1 MSSGNSQKKLLLYYE
16 EKKKMGAGK
25 LVPVVYLKKGKRSSG
40 SCVFMHRNV
49 DTPQQQNLISYP
61 KHKIIF
67 KKIEIRQKF
76 VHFLMIQN
84 IFEKWFDS
92 FVLRQASKVKNR
104 ADTSCDVIM
113 VMNKVF
119 LLSVSSMPV
128 LSILFSFP
136 LGKEAEDFGLGAWI
150 SWGKTKPLF
159 LFFIPLFLL
168 LFFQIWNVLWIVS
181 CFSLGFDS
189 IRPVVYRPHL
199 GTVFVWVGVY
209 PKENKNAHERKG
221 ENITTAPK
229 YESLIQVLAGWL
241 LLLLRFISRSTRK
254 RRNAFL

>member
-1 MSSGNSQKKLLLYYE
+1 
-16 EKKKMGAGK
+16 
-25 LVPVVYLKKGKRSSG
+25 
-40 SCVFMHRNV
+40 
-49 DTPQQQNLISYP
+49 
-61 KHKIIF
+61 
-67 KKIEIRQKF
+67 
-76 VHFLMIQN
+76 MIQN
-84 IFEKWFDS
+84 FFEKWFDS
-92 FVLRQASKVKNR
+92 FGLRKASKVKNR
-104 ADTSCDVIM
+104 VDISCDVIM

-119 LLSVSSMPV
+119 LLFVSSMPV

-159 LFFIPLFLL
+159 LFFIPLFLFLL

-181 CFSLGFDS
+181 CSSLGFDS

-209 PKENKNAHERKG
+209 PKENINAHERKG

-229 YESLIQVLAGWL
+229 YESLIQVLVGWL

-254 RRNAFL
+254 KEKRVLERVQ